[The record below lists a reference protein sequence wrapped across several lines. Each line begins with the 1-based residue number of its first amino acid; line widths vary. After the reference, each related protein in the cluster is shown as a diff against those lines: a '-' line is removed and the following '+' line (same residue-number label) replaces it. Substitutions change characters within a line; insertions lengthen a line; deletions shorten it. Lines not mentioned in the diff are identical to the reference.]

1 MSSILYLIAD
11 NGNQGCEAHSH
22 LSLCSFTHNIWGRS
36 LYALFLIRSGQM
48 IKIGTAVWKNM
59 WECKLHIHGAH
70 QLWFRSTLLFCCPS
84 PCSWLDV
91 SMGSGAI
98 GAILDSQRTC
108 KWKLHTNKTGV
119 ETARAW
125 AHKNAVSTMPT
136 LAWMCLDSVAW
147 EISKFQYCIGHC
159 YFQFL

>member
-1 MSSILYLIAD
+1 MFTAVTVFMIYYIIELYYGPCSCPLFFTWLRH
-11 NGNQGCEAHSH
+11 NGSQGCQAHSH
-22 LSLCSFTHNIWGRS
+22 LSLCSFTHNIWGHS

-48 IKIGTAVWKNM
+48 IKIRAAVWKRM
-59 WECKLHIHGAH
+59 WECRLHIHGAH
-70 QLWFRSTLLFCCPS
+70 QLRFRSTLLFCCPS

-91 SMGSGAI
+91 SVGSGAI

-136 LAWMCLDSVAW
+136 LAWSV
-147 EISKFQYCIGHC
+147 
-159 YFQFL
+159 